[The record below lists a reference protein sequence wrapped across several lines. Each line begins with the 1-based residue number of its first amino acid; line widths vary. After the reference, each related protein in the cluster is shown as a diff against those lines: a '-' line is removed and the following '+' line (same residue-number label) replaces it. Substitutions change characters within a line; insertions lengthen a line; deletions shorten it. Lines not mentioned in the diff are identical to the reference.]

1 MTIKIASRSSKL
13 ALAQVEE
20 FVSMCEISDYEIVKV
35 KTEGDMKSARGET
48 LFDKAHFV
56 TDIQECLDSCQA
68 DIAIHSAKDTPA
80 RAPGGIS
87 RYYLSSK
94 SSKDVMIYRGN
105 DKFDSKMRLGTSS
118 LRRKLQ
124 ALHFLKSS
132 NVAALSG
139 NIDTRLEKLHRG
151 DYDCI
156 ILAKAG
162 LERLGLL
169 EELNYKEM
177 DWITASGQGTL
188 AVEFDESRTYFE
200 IAKRELS
207 DIKGKCTEDDY
218 DNGTNIRISEERS
231 LLGAIGAGCN
241 SAIAI
246 ESSASYGDD
255 FKLSINGEIYG
266 KSEYISFSGKYTYD
280 TKTNRPK
287 TAYYEAWEDIKSQ
300 DGLRLLD
307 EHN

>member
-20 FVSMCEISDYEIVKV
+20 FVSMCGISDYEIVRV
-35 KTEGDMKSARGET
+35 KTEGDIKSARGET

-56 TDIQECLDSCQA
+56 TDIQECLNSGEA

-80 RAPGGIS
+80 STPVGIR

-94 SSKDVMIYRGN
+94 TSKDVMIFRGN
-105 DKFDSKMRLGTSS
+105 NKFDSKMRLGTSS

-132 NVAALSG
+132 NVSALSG
-139 NIDTRLEKLHRG
+139 NIDTRLEKLYRG

-169 EELNYKEM
+169 EGLNYQEM

-188 AVEFDESRTYFE
+188 AVEFNENREHCKIDTRDLKDIIDDALESGNY
-200 IAKRELS
+200 
-207 DIKGKCTEDDY
+207 DIGVDF
-218 DNGTNIRISEERS
+218 RIKEERV
-231 LLGAIGAGCN
+231 LLNLLDAGCN

-246 ESSASYGDD
+246 EGSVSFGDD
-255 FKLSINGEIYG
+255 FKFSINGEIYG
-266 KSEYISFSGKYTYD
+266 KSEYISFSGEYTLG
-280 TKTNRPK
+280 
-287 TAYYEAWEDIKSQ
+287 AIVGASHEAWKDIKSK
-300 DGLRLLD
+300 DGLKLLD

>member
-35 KTEGDMKSARGET
+35 KTEGDIKSARGET

-56 TDIQECLDSCQA
+56 TDIQECLNSCQA

-80 RAPGGIS
+80 RAPIGIS

-118 LRRKLQ
+118 LRRELQ

-169 EELNYKEM
+169 EELNYQEL

-188 AVEFDESRTYFE
+188 AVEFDGSRTFLGLL
-200 IAKRELS
+200 KELS
-207 DIKGKCTEDDY
+207 DIKDKCAEDDH
-218 DNGTNIRISEERS
+218 DNGTNIRIREERS
-231 LLGAIGAGCN
+231 LLDAVGAGCN

-287 TAYYEAWEDIKSQ
+287 SAYYEAWEDIKSQ

>member
-35 KTEGDMKSARGET
+35 KTEGDIKSARGET

-56 TDIQECLDSCQA
+56 TDIQECLNSCQA

-80 RAPGGIS
+80 RAPIGIS

-118 LRRKLQ
+118 LRRELQ

-169 EELNYKEM
+169 EELNYQEL

-188 AVEFDESRTYFE
+188 AVEFDGSRTFLGLL
-200 IAKRELS
+200 KELS
-207 DIKGKCTEDDY
+207 DIEGKCAEDDH
-218 DNGTNIRISEERS
+218 DNGTNIRIREERS
-231 LLGAIGAGCN
+231 LLDAVGAGCN

-287 TAYYEAWEDIKSQ
+287 SAYYEAWEDIKSQ

>member
-35 KTEGDMKSARGET
+35 KTEGDIKSARGET

-56 TDIQECLDSCQA
+56 TDIQECLNSCQA

-80 RAPGGIS
+80 RAPIGIS

-118 LRRKLQ
+118 LRRELQ

-169 EELNYKEM
+169 EELNYQEL

-188 AVEFDESRTYFE
+188 AVEFDGSRTFLGLL
-200 IAKRELS
+200 KELS
-207 DIKGKCTEDDY
+207 DIEGKCAEDDH
-218 DNGTNIRISEERS
+218 DNGSDIRIREERS
-231 LLGAIGAGCN
+231 LLDAVGAGCN

-287 TAYYEAWEDIKSQ
+287 SAYYEAWEDIKSQ

>member
-35 KTEGDMKSARGET
+35 KTEGDIKSARGET

-56 TDIQECLDSCQA
+56 TDIQECLNSCQA

-80 RAPGGIS
+80 RTRAGFS

-132 NVAALSG
+132 NVATLSG

-162 LERLGLL
+162 LDRLGLL
-169 EELNYKEM
+169 EELNYQEM

-200 IAKRELS
+200 IAKRGLS
-207 DIKGKCTEDDY
+207 DIKSKCIEDDY
-218 DNGTNIRISEERS
+218 DNGTNLRIEEERS
-231 LLGAIGAGCN
+231 LLNAVGAGCN

-287 TAYYEAWEDIKSQ
+287 TAYYQALEDIKSQ

>member
-35 KTEGDMKSARGET
+35 KTEGDIKSARGET

-56 TDIQECLDSCQA
+56 TDIQECLNSCQA

-80 RAPGGIS
+80 RAPIGIS

-118 LRRKLQ
+118 LRRELQ

-169 EELNYKEM
+169 EELNYQEL

-188 AVEFDESRTYFE
+188 AVEFDGSRTFLGLL
-200 IAKRELS
+200 KELS
-207 DIKGKCTEDDY
+207 DIEGKCAEDDH
-218 DNGTNIRISEERS
+218 DNGTNIRIREERS
-231 LLGAIGAGCN
+231 LLDAVGAGCN

-287 TAYYEAWEDIKSQ
+287 AACYEALEDIKSQ

>member
-132 NVAALSG
+132 NVVALSG

>member
-13 ALAQVEE
+13 ALAQVKE

-35 KTEGDMKSARGET
+35 KTEGDIKSARGET

-56 TDIQECLDSCQA
+56 TDIQECLNSCQA

-80 RAPGGIS
+80 RAPIGIS
-87 RYYLSSK
+87 RHYLSSK

-118 LRRKLQ
+118 LRRELQ

-169 EELNYKEM
+169 EELNYQEL

-188 AVEFDESRTYFE
+188 AVEFDGSRTFLGLL
-200 IAKRELS
+200 KELS
-207 DIKGKCTEDDY
+207 DIKDKSAEDDH
-218 DNGTNIRISEERS
+218 DNGTNIRIREERS
-231 LLGAIGAGCN
+231 LLDAVGAGCN

-266 KSEYISFSGKYTYD
+266 KSEYISFSGKYTHD
-280 TKTNRPK
+280 TKTNSLPK
-287 TAYYEAWEDIKSQ
+287 SAFYEAWEDIKSQ